1 MRGTVETHTLAPAT
15 MVALLTRV
23 DAHLLDVLNEA
34 MQLTKVSSVV
44 EGGLLE

>member
-1 MRGTVETHTLAPAT
+1 MTHTLAPAT
-15 MVALLTRV
+15 VMALLAPV

-34 MQLTKVSSVV
+34 TQPTKVSRVV